1 MTAKRT
7 WIKVRRGL
15 LEPKHR
21 EKLGARVWLYIYILD
36 CSDWNTGKIEG
47 WTDGSAAAELG
58 MPVRTIQDQRQRLAE
73 DGYISCAADY
83 QCQVITIHNWIN
95 PREYSGEVY
104 NLADGDTES
113 SVGYGEFRTQGT
125 ESSVPI
131 QSQSS
136 VPLHSVTQKHIKESH
151 KAKEEAAPPAD
162 PPEPDQSVIDPLA
175 PATPQS
181 ERMFEVINRDREAK
195 GRGPLKRFGSI
206 QQREQTE
213 IALFEI
219 DKAGELDTAF
229 KWAMVNGRHAR
240 EAFCSAM
247 TNWAKNVG
255 KPPPARSNGSAPKA
269 RTMADV
275 IRERQAER
283 GET

>member
-1 MTAKRT
+1 MKRT

-21 EKLGARVWLYIYILD
+21 ERLGARVWLYIYILD
-36 CSDWNTGKIEG
+36 NTDWNTGTITG
-47 WTDGSAAAELG
+47 WTDGNAADELG
-58 MPVRTIQDQRQRLAE
+58 MPVRTLQDQRQRLAE
-73 DGYISCAADY
+73 DGYISCAADF
-83 QCQVITIHNWIN
+83 QSQIITVHNWIN

-104 NLADGDTES
+104 NPT
-113 SVGYGEFRTQGT
+113 GEGT